1 MSLNDCES
9 LPIEINHISVSRSH
23 DGIIQNHNQLLSVP
37 LAQQEITNDASLT
50 STHVSDQDTDKVD
63 NNSDVN
69 ESQSIDI
76 NSINLNNHTS
86 NDCESPSDSDNIA
99 TRVKAKYS
107 KARQKRIHKKSQESN
122 TRRRNNIYNQTCKK
136 RKTQTRNLDI
146 LSPSESLS
154 IEY

>member
-1 MSLNDCES
+1 MVTNAVSFEVCILGIKNDTYDMKKY
-9 LPIEINHISVSRSH
+9 I
-23 DGIIQNHNQLLSVP
+23 
-37 LAQQEITNDASLT
+37 T
-50 STHVSDQDTDKVD
+50 STHVSDQDTKKVH

-86 NDCESPSDSDNIA
+86 NYCESPSDSDNIA

-122 TRRRNNIYNQTCKK
+122 TRRRNNINQTCKR

>member
-50 STHVSDQDTDKVD
+50 STRVSDQDTNKVD
-63 NNSDVN
+63 NNSDV
-69 ESQSIDI
+69 
-76 NSINLNNHTS
+76 
-86 NDCESPSDSDNIA
+86 CESPSDSDNIA

-122 TRRRNNIYNQTCKK
+122 AQRRNNIYNQTCKR

-146 LSPSESLS
+146 LAPSESLS